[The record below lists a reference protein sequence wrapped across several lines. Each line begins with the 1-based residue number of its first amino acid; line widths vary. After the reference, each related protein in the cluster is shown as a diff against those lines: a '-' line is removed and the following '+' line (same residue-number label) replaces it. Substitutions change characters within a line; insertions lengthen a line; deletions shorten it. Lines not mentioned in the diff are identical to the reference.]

1 MERSREPAYN
11 SRDALAGCRLWCPG
25 SGLAIL
31 ALLLL
36 APSAVLNRNRLAL
49 MKTILSI
56 FGTRPEAI
64 KMAPVIRELARH
76 PGQIIS
82 RVCVTAQHRQMLDQV
97 LKLFSIVPDFDLNL
111 MAANQTP
118 SQVAAAALTGLEPIL
133 HQVRPDWVLVQGD
146 TTTVAAASFAAVLAR
161 AKVGHVEAGLRTYDK
176 WSPFPEEIM
185 RRVARVIADLHF
197 TPTEQ
202 ARQNLLREATPP
214 ESVIHTGNT
223 VVDAVLWAAAQPFD
237 LRTLP
242 LDAALLDHLTDP
254 AESQPSANAID
265 LILVTAHRRES
276 FGEPFNNICQALR
289 ELALSGNGRTQIV
302 YPVHLNP
309 NVQEPVNRI
318 LRGTPNVHLLPP
330 LDYLPLVHLM
340 KRARLALT
348 DSGGI
353 QEEAPGFGIPV
364 LVMRDRT
371 ERPEGVAAGT
381 AKLVG
386 TDRQRIVAEAQK
398 LLNNSENYA
407 EMAKAVNP
415 YGDGKSASRIVK
427 ALLNAP

>member
-1 MERSREPAYN
+1 
-11 SRDALAGCRLWCPG
+11 
-25 SGLAIL
+25 
-31 ALLLL
+31 
-36 APSAVLNRNRLAL
+36 
-49 MKTILSI
+49 MKKTVLSI

-64 KMAPVIRELARH
+64 KMAPVIRELAHH
-76 PGQIIS
+76 PDNLIS
-82 RVCVTAQHRQMLDQV
+82 KVCVTAQHRQMLDQV
-97 LKLFSIVPDFDLNL
+97 LELFGIVPDFDLNL

-133 HQVRPDWVLVQGD
+133 KEVRPDWVLVQGD
-146 TTTVAAASFAAVLAR
+146 TTTVAAAALATVLAR

-185 RRVARVIADLHF
+185 RRVAGVIADLHF

-202 ARQNLLREATPP
+202 SRQNLIREGVAANA
-214 ESVIHTGNT
+214 VINTGNT
-223 VVDAVLWAAAQPFD
+223 VVDAVLWAAQQPYD
-237 LRTLP
+237 LGQLP
-242 LDAALLDHLTDP
+242 LDGALLDRLTGDDG
-254 AESQPSANAID
+254 SLD

-276 FGEPFNNICQALR
+276 FGEPFNNICRALR
-289 ELALSGNGRTQIV
+289 EIAIAGNGRVQIV

-318 LRGTPNVHLLPP
+318 LKGTPHVHLLPP
-330 LDYLPLVHLM
+330 LDYLPMVHLM
-340 KRARLALT
+340 KRARIALT

-371 ERPEGVAAGT
+371 ERPEGVEAGT

-386 TDRQRIVAEAQK
+386 TDQQRIVSETEK
-398 LLNNSENYA
+398 LLNNPEEYA
-407 EMAKAVNP
+407 KMAKAVNP
-415 YGDGKSASRIVK
+415 YGDGKSAQRIVS
-427 ALLNAP
+427 ALLGAT

>member
-1 MERSREPAYN
+1 
-11 SRDALAGCRLWCPG
+11 
-25 SGLAIL
+25 
-31 ALLLL
+31 
-36 APSAVLNRNRLAL
+36 
-49 MKTILSI
+49 MKKTVLSI

-76 PGQIIS
+76 PDQIIS
-82 RVCVTAQHRQMLDQV
+82 KVCVTAQHRQMLDQV
-97 LKLFSIVPDFDLNL
+97 LELFGIVPDFDLNL

-133 HQVRPDWVLVQGD
+133 KDVQPDWVLVQGD
-146 TTTVAAASFAAVLAR
+146 TTTVAAAALAAVLAR

-185 RRVARVIADLHF
+185 RRIAGVIADLHF

-202 ARQNLLREATPP
+202 SRQNLIREGVAANA
-214 ESVIHTGNT
+214 VINTGNT
-223 VVDAVLWAAAQPFD
+223 VVDAVLWAAQQPYD
-237 LRTLP
+237 LGQLP
-242 LDAALLDHLTDP
+242 LGGALLDRLTGNDG
-254 AESQPSANAID
+254 SLD

-276 FGEPFNNICQALR
+276 FGEPFNNICRALR
-289 ELALSGNGRTQIV
+289 EIAIAGNGRVQIV

-318 LRGTPNVHLLPP
+318 LKGTPHVHLLPP
-330 LDYLPLVHLM
+330 LDYLPLVQLM
-340 KRARLALT
+340 KRARIALT

-371 ERPEGVAAGT
+371 ERPEGVEAGT

-386 TDRQRIVAEAQK
+386 TDQQRIVAETQK
-398 LLNNSENYA
+398 LLNNPEEYA
-407 EMAKAVNP
+407 KMAKAVNP
-415 YGDGKSASRIVK
+415 YGDGKSAPRIVS
-427 ALLNAP
+427 ALLEAT